1 MSLKEKKSDK
11 LKTLEINKISYMVDC
26 LKEQVNEKQPIT
38 EEDKAEFMSEVE
50 QCINT
55 IMSYNGTL
63 NAEPIE
69 RIE

>member
-26 LKEQVNEKQPIT
+26 LKEQVGAKEPVT
-38 EEDKAEFMSEVE
+38 EEDKAEFMTEVE

-55 IMSYNGTL
+55 IMSYNRTL
-63 NAEPIE
+63 NTEPIE
-69 RIE
+69 RLD